1 MSNGLPERIDKTMIN
16 VLKTL
21 PDNSKANLMD
31 WLAKLTFAYY
41 STVNKSTGFTS
52 FYVMFTR
59 ESRISILEI
68 IYCYITLKKKKE
80 LEI

>member
-1 MSNGLPERIDKTMIN
+1 MSNGLPERMDTTMIN
-16 VLKTL
+16 ALKTL
-21 PDNSKANLMD
+21 PDNFKVNWKD
-31 WLAKLTFAYY
+31 RLAKLTFAYY
-41 STVNKSTGFTS
+41 STVNKSTGFTR
-52 FYVMFTR
+52 FYLMFRR